1 MPTLCGGKMC
11 VAENLDDLDQSILRI
26 LQKDCRL
33 PFSKIAQL
41 TGSPESTVR
50 FRTQRLVERKVIT
63 KFTIH
68 VDPRKVGMPVVLIL
82 MLKINF
88 EQRVDTFNIIA
99 EMSEVLHAFQCTGN
113 YDLIAILHARDLE
126 HVNSLTNKVK
136 ATKGVAHMESL
147 IATGLVKVDT
157 DLYF

>member
-1 MPTLCGGKMC
+1 MY
-11 VAENLDDLDQSILRI
+11 VAENLDDLDQAILRI

-88 EQRVDTFNIIA
+88 EQRETAFNIIA
-99 EMSEVLHAFQCTGN
+99 EMGEVLHAFQCTGN

-126 HVNSLTNKVK
+126 HVNILSNKVK
-136 ATKGVAHMESL
+136 SISGVTNLESL